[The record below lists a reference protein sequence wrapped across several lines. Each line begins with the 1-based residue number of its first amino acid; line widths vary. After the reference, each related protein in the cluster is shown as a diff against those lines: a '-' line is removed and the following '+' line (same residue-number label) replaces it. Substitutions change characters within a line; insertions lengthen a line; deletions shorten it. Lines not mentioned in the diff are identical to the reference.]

1 MAEVLLRIF
10 QIVEDRGGLPG
21 RLKLV
26 QMTGITQQ
34 QAGEMKDKASLIKQ
48 VKKAA
53 SQILETDINPL
64 LK

>member
-1 MAEVLLRIF
+1 MAVKLLRIY
-10 QIVEDRGGLPG
+10 QIVENRGGLSA

-34 QAGEMKDKASLIKQ
+34 QAGEMKDKASLVKQ
-48 VKKAA
+48 AKKAA
-53 SQILETDINPL
+53 AEILATNIDEL